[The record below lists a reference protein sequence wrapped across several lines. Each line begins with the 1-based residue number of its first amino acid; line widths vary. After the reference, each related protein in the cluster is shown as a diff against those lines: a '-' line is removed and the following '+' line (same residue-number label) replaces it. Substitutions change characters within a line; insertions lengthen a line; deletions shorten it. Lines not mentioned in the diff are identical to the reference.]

1 VPTVFIR
8 QDLENTTN
16 LTMGWGCFDQSVE
29 PFTFFPNSTS
39 MLKIADAPPKTAIA
53 SILCRKLVCNM
64 FATSRITGNFVR
76 HTSIHVASEGTVQFG
91 DDNDY

>member
-1 VPTVFIR
+1 VPIVFIS

-16 LTMGWGCFDQSVE
+16 LKMGLVLINLWSRS
-29 PFTFFPNSTS
+29 PSTS

-64 FATSRITGNFVR
+64 FATSQVTGNFVR
-76 HTSIHVASEGTVQFG
+76 HTSIHVALEGTVQFG
-91 DDNDY
+91 DDSDY